1 MSLKKSHDIVHAA
14 PICMAILDL
23 FRGLFGRRATGAASL
38 RCRLGRRCCAASA
51 LYTVHELLSKRSQS
65 LLTVRLQQPLE
76 SMQDIE
82 VVETEG
88 VSGMLVLWRRGLE
101 FKLEVK
107 SKLKSNQI

>member
-1 MSLKKSHDIVHAA
+1 MSRKKTHDIVHAA
-14 PICMAILDL
+14 PICMAIAELL
-23 FRGLFGRRATGAASL
+23 RRLRLGRRCCAARL
-38 RCRLGRRCCAASA
+38 CCRLGRRCCAASA

-76 SMQDIE
+76 GMQDIE

-88 VSGMLVLWRRGLE
+88 ASGMLVLWRRGLE

-107 SKLKSNQI
+107 